1 MPSEQEKENYR
12 RQCTIKREIIDALK
26 NVCNDMTEAT
36 AIQLDAIPRILLG
49 RNFIG
54 QAQPGAG
61 KTVAFTIGMLS
72 IVDPAINK
80 PQV

>member
-1 MPSEQEKENYR
+1 MYL
-12 RQCTIKREIIDALK
+12 IH
-26 NVCNDMTEAT
+26 
-36 AIQLDAIPRILLG
+36 RILLG